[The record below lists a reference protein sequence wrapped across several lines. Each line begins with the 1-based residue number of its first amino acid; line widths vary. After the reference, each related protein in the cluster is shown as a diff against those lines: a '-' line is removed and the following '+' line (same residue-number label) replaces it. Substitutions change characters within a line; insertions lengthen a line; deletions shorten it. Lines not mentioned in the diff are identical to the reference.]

1 MLFSKAH
8 ISYLNTLY
16 ILYMWLRVR
25 DKVSNVWYGIK
36 SVLEKIPV
44 EHREKLLRD
53 VR

>member
-25 DKVSNVWYGIK
+25 DMVSNVWSGIR
-36 SVLEKIPV
+36 SVLEKLPV
-44 EHREKLLRD
+44 EHRNKLLKED
-53 VR
+53 E

>member
-8 ISYLNTLY
+8 ISYPNTLY

-25 DKVSNVWYGIK
+25 DTVSNVWYGIR

-53 VR
+53 VK